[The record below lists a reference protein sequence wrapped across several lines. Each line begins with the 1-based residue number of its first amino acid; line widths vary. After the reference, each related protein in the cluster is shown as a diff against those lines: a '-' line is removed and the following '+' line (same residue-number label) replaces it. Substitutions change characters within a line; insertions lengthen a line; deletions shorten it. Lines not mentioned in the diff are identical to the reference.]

1 MMRGTARAIVALAIF
16 FLAPTTWGQ
25 NLVINPDFA
34 TDVGDWSVY
43 ATSAIDWNSLDS
55 EGSLA
60 SGSGLVTNMSTTALD
75 ATGARQCVEG
85 LTGGSFYRFVADI
98 LVPSGQ
104 TETGKAY
111 LLVQWYAG
119 AKCDGG
125 GLGLIW
131 TPYIQSFTPDA
142 WYTEPGYSKAPTAA
156 LSARLTLSVRK
167 TEDFGTLQAHFD
179 NVVFE
184 EMIFGDDFESGDLT
198 AWSQTVP

>member
-1 MMRGTARAIVALAIF
+1 MLRTASVILVLAIAF
-16 FLAPTTWGQ
+16 TAPVAWGQ
-25 NLVINPDFA
+25 NLVVNPDFA
-34 TDVGDWSVY
+34 SDVGDWLVY

-55 EGSLA
+55 EGNVA
-60 SGSGLVTNMSTTALD
+60 SGSGLVTNQSTTGGD

-85 LTGGSFYRFVADI
+85 LTGDSFYRFVADI

-104 TETGKAY
+104 TETGNAY

-125 GLGLIW
+125 GVGINW
-131 TPYIQSFTPDA
+131 TPYIQSFTPDV
-142 WYTEPGYSKAPTAA
+142 WYTEPGYSQAPSAA
-156 LSARLTLSVRK
+156 QSARLTLSVRK
-167 TEDFGTLQAHFD
+167 NENFGTLQAHFD